1 MIIAINTLS
10 LNSTKAGMGNYIYN
24 LVNTLAILDKKNC
37 YYIFV
42 SERNKEFFRITQ
54 NNFRIIN
61 LGDGVTKGL
70 YRFIWEQFSLPR
82 YLIKHRIDVL
92 HSPGFVIPFF
102 SKAKNVLTIADMT
115 FINYPKV
122 HTLFKRAYFSLFMP
136 ISIRNADKVIA
147 ISESTRKDA
156 INLVRVSPEKIKVK
170 HLAYGGEF
178 ILMDKKKARV
188 FAKTRYGIDSPF
200 IIFAGMIEPRKN
212 LTRSHS

>member
-70 YRFIWEQFSLPR
+70 YRFIWD
-82 YLIKHRIDVL
+82 LIWW
-92 HSPGFVIPFF
+92 S
-102 SKAKNVLTIADMT
+102 
-115 FINYPKV
+115 
-122 HTLFKRAYFSLFMP
+122 
-136 ISIRNADKVIA
+136 
-147 ISESTRKDA
+147 
-156 INLVRVSPEKIKVK
+156 
-170 HLAYGGEF
+170 
-178 ILMDKKKARV
+178 
-188 FAKTRYGIDSPF
+188 
-200 IIFAGMIEPRKN
+200 
-212 LTRSHS
+212 